1 MNSSSRSKYPVALNL
16 ERGANLCTRARIE
29 QERLEKNK
37 ERRKKREKQKKL
49 QQKMRDGGAA
59 GDEGSPEPTTEKV
72 TGTTRKCAN
81 CGQVGHIKTNK
92 KYVCPC
98 SQEEPSNSNEVA
110 GRKKAVAGK
119 SKKSSKR
126 DCWRPAQD
134 PRERDRFWD
143 PNYWQANDFQDT
155 MEAPRLPKGKQKHVT
170 WEDAE

>member
-1 MNSSSRSKYPVALNL
+1 LH
-16 ERGANLCTRARIE
+16 RARIE

-59 GDEGSPEPTTEKV
+59 GDEGSPEPSTEKI

-98 SQEEPSNSNEVA
+98 SQKDTAKPRETEGG
-110 GRKKAVAGK
+110 GRKGNLGPFGIL
-119 SKKSSKR
+119 SCSKSSKR
-126 DCWRPAQD
+126 DSWRPTSD
-134 PRERDRFWD
+134 PREGDRFWD
-143 PNYWQANDFQDT
+143 PWTWDTSAFQDK
-155 MEAPRLPKGKQKHVT
+155 M
-170 WEDAE
+170 

>member
-1 MNSSSRSKYPVALNL
+1 VLISN
-16 ERGANLCTRARIE
+16 RARIE

-92 KYVCPC
+92 KYVCPSC
-98 SQEEPSNSNEVA
+98 LQEEPTRPRPKGLIYRSLQKSGRRNS
-110 GRKKAVAGK
+110 
-119 SKKSSKR
+119 
-126 DCWRPAQD
+126 WRATQD
-134 PRERDRFWD
+134 PRMGDSFWD
-143 PNYWQANDFQDT
+143 PRCWDPSVFQAGVD
-155 MEAPRLPKGKQKHVT
+155 ACPPPKGKQKQVA
-170 WEDAE
+170 WEDAENWD

>member
-1 MNSSSRSKYPVALNL
+1 MRAVANILP
-16 ERGANLCTRARIE
+16 RARIE

-49 QQKMRDGGAA
+49 QQKMRDGGA
-59 GDEGSPEPTTEKV
+59 GGVDEGSPEPTTEKV

-98 SQEEPSNSNEVA
+98 SQQQDTAAPRAAEDGERQES
-110 GRKKAVAGK
+110 RR

-126 DCWRPAQD
+126 VDRWKPTVD
-134 PRERDRFWD
+134 PRCWEADAFKPKMGEAAPP
-143 PNYWQANDFQDT
+143 PNYEQPTSRPVARDQR
-155 MEAPRLPKGKQKHVT
+155 P
-170 WEDAE
+170 